1 MASSSNTPA
10 RLRSFHAAL
19 ARSIASAAAFV
30 SAAENPP
37 VDANG
42 PGARMPTT
50 SSTCRSSPPPRLPL
64 GAPRRSA
71 PATDDA
77 IPRTRDRMPPPDI
90 LTGRASERRATHSR
104 PRRLVGVVAEFD
116 VEISDSDERSLC
128 APVANFPTL
137 GDPRDVVARVLVAL
151 DVRPVQPEAHV
162 PAVRALLHL
171 VRALSNSS

>member
-10 RLRSFHAAL
+10 RLRSFHATL

-37 VDANG
+37 VDVNG

-77 IPRTRDRMPPPDI
+77 IPRTRDRMPPDI

-104 PRRLVGVVAEFD
+104 PRRLVGVVAGFD
-116 VEISDSDERSLC
+116 VETSDSDERSLC

-137 GDPRDVVARVLVAL
+137 GDPRDVVTRVLVAL
-151 DVRPVQPEAHV
+151 DVRPVQLEAHV
-162 PAVRALLHL
+162 PAVRPLLHL